1 MKFKKKFLYTVFTA
15 IIFFILSL
23 ILISINKKVYAQTYT
38 CQWVF
43 PGGCIVLDNQEC
55 LNNGCSSNCNQFGYN
70 ECFPDPHPCL
80 NCVTPTP
87 NPANCPV
94 NYVCMTVST
103 PDLCQ
108 TGGGISQPCPKP
120 VGQGNC
126 CMPAVA
132 PTIASCPVNYVCMTV
147 TTPDLCQTGG
157 GISQPCPKPVGQG
170 NCCMPGGPPIEDCQ
184 EKCTDSSH
192 PFAMCLDTHGVDP
205 PGCVN
210 PPGYNYYNCLL
221 NNLDCLCCM
230 DSTLRGGLNP
240 LCGESS
246 INTAIGCIPVG
257 NQDDFLAFILKWALG
272 VAGGVAFIL
281 IVYSGFLFMTSAG
294 DKQKVQAAK
303 ELMTA
308 AISGLLLIIFSVFL
322 LDLFGIRILK
332 IPGL

>member
-38 CQWVF
+38 CQWVY

-126 CMPAVA
+126 CMP
-132 PTIASCPVNYVCMTV
+132 
-147 TTPDLCQTGG
+147 
-157 GISQPCPKPVGQG
+157 
-170 NCCMPGGPPIEDCQ
+170 GGPPIEDCQ

-192 PFAMCLDTHGVDP
+192 PFAMCLDTHGGAP

-210 PPGYNYYNCLL
+210 PPGYNDYNCLL

-272 VAGGVAFIL
+272 VAGGIAFIL

-303 ELMTA
+303 ELLTA